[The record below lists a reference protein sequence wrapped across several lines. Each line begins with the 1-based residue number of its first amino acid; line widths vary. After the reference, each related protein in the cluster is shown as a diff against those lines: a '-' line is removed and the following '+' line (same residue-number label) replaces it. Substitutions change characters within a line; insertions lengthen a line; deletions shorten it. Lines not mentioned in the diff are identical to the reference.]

1 MYNDNYDKQN
11 AKKRMRIIIC
21 IIVFVVLALIA
32 FLISF
37 IIVKHFNKSLSANSV
52 NNTTVLE
59 TSDNESDA
67 SYNKTESETISAPVI
82 SDVSNIVK
90 EVLPSVVAISGK
102 GTTQYIDFF
111 GRSTEYESESKGSG
125 IIYSQQDNILYLV
138 TNAHVINDAKTI
150 NVTFYDDTICEAQI
164 IGSLTDVDIA
174 VISVDL
180 NKLDKKTLS
189 AIKVSAIGNS
199 DTLKIG
205 EPTIAIGNAMGYGQ
219 SVTTG
224 IVSALNRKVTIDG
237 VTKEVIQ
244 TDAAI
249 NPGNSGGALLNSKG
263 EVIGINSAKT
273 ISTEI
278 EGVGYA
284 IPISTAKPLIEDIIN
299 NADKSGV
306 SSTSPAYLGIF
317 GVTVDKDTAKKYD
330 MPLGVYV
337 TSIEKDSTAQKCG
350 IEKGDII
357 TAIDSITLSSA
368 DDLEKIIQSYTSGTT
383 VKITVM
389 RASKGSYSEIT
400 LNATLGSK

>member
-1 MYNDNYDKQN
+1 M
-11 AKKRMRIIIC
+11 
-21 IIVFVVLALIA
+21 
-32 FLISF
+32 
-37 IIVKHFNKSLSANSV
+37 
-52 NNTTVLE
+52 
-59 TSDNESDA
+59 
-67 SYNKTESETISAPVI
+67 
-82 SDVSNIVK
+82 
-90 EVLPSVVAISGK
+90 
-102 GTTQYIDFF
+102 
-111 GRSTEYESESKGSG
+111 
-125 IIYSQQDNILYLV
+125 
-138 TNAHVINDAKTI
+138 
-150 NVTFYDDTICEAQI
+150 
-164 IGSLTDVDIA
+164 
-174 VISVDL
+174 
-180 NKLDKKTLS
+180 DKKTLS